1 MDPSSSPV
9 HSHIGGPEA
18 EGWVFWECVGGA
30 WMGSTR
36 THRRL
41 LLETRSLRRGGATRA
56 TGLFLPVASSG
67 ARGRAMRAIV
77 ICVIVVYTLP
87 RRAKRSESLACTRV
101 TVLLGSDPAS

>member
-1 MDPSSSPV
+1 MLDLLDFLVGIPSEKEMHAAARHLWRARAPV
-9 HSHIGGPEA
+9 RP
-18 EGWVFWECVGGA
+18 
-30 WMGSTR
+30 
-36 THRRL
+36 
-41 LLETRSLRRGGATRA
+41 RGGATRA